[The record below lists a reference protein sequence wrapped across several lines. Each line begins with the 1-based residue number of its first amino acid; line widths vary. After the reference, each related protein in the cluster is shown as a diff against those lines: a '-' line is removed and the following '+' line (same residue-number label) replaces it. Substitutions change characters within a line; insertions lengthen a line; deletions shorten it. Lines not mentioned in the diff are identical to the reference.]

1 MISQYKLGIADY
13 IATAVL
19 IIAPLAVVIY
29 LLTN

>member
-1 MISQYKLGIADY
+1 MQTKLGVADY
-13 IATAVL
+13 IATAAL